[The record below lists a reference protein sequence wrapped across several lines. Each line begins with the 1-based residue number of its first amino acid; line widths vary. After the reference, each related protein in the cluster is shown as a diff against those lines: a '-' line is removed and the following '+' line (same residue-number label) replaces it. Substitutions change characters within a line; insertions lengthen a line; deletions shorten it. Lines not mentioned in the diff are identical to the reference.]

1 MIRDSIQGRA
11 WKFGSNVSTDS
22 IAPGRLISLRA
33 NPPEYAKHVLE
44 DNRPDFVQ
52 GVKKDDFIV
61 ADRNFG
67 CGSSREI
74 APIIIKLA
82 GVGAAAEKDPLPVL
96 PMGVASEIVYTQ
108 GSGSHEV
115 DPDPAASAKLGENEY
130 LGTSTLCMGNELA
143 VKVKMEGDKIAAI
156 DIVQQQET
164 AGVGS
169 LALEALPARIIE
181 AQSTEVDAVAGA
193 TVSST
198 ALKDA
203 VNNALAQVK

>member
-44 DNRPDFVQ
+44 DARPVFVK
-52 GVKKDDFIV
+52 GVKQDDFIV

-82 GVGAAAEKDPLPVL
+82 GVGAVL
-96 PMGVASEIVYTQ
+96 SKSFGRIFYRNAINNGMLLIECDTDRI
-108 GSGSHEV
+108 
-115 DPDPAASAKLGENEY
+115 D
-130 LGTSTLCMGNELA
+130 
-143 VKVKMEGDKIAAI
+143 EGDELFVDVKNRVIKKINDPEFAMPFTLSDKEI
-156 DIVQQQET
+156 KIVNEGGLLNYIEKYNSLDI
-164 AGVGS
+164 
-169 LALEALPARIIE
+169 
-181 AQSTEVDAVAGA
+181 
-193 TVSST
+193 
-198 ALKDA
+198 
-203 VNNALAQVK
+203 

>member
-44 DNRPDFVQ
+44 DARPDFVK
-52 GVKKDDFIV
+52 GVKQDDFIV

-82 GVGAAAEKDPLPVL
+82 GVGAVLSKSFGRIFYRNAINIGFPIMECAQAAEEIQAGDQVEVDFATGVITDETTGKTYQAAPFPEFIDGIIKSGGLLNSLKDR
-96 PMGVASEIVYTQ
+96 GVA
-108 GSGSHEV
+108 
-115 DPDPAASAKLGENEY
+115 K
-130 LGTSTLCMGNELA
+130 
-143 VKVKMEGDKIAAI
+143 
-156 DIVQQQET
+156 
-164 AGVGS
+164 
-169 LALEALPARIIE
+169 
-181 AQSTEVDAVAGA
+181 
-193 TVSST
+193 
-198 ALKDA
+198 
-203 VNNALAQVK
+203 

>member
-67 CGSSREI
+67 WLQ
-74 APIIIKLA
+74 P
-82 GVGAAAEKDPLPVL
+82 
-96 PMGVASEIVYTQ
+96 
-108 GSGSHEV
+108 
-115 DPDPAASAKLGENEY
+115 
-130 LGTSTLCMGNELA
+130 
-143 VKVKMEGDKIAAI
+143 
-156 DIVQQQET
+156 
-164 AGVGS
+164 
-169 LALEALPARIIE
+169 
-181 AQSTEVDAVAGA
+181 
-193 TVSST
+193 
-198 ALKDA
+198 
-203 VNNALAQVK
+203 

>member
-1 MIRDSIQGRA
+1 MKISG
-11 WKFGSNVSTDS
+11 KFILKVAGTLTV
-22 IAPGRLISLRA
+22 ISL
-33 NPPEYAKHVLE
+33 V
-44 DNRPDFVQ
+44 
-52 GVKKDDFIV
+52 V
-61 ADRNFG
+61 A
-67 CGSSREI
+67 
-74 APIIIKLA
+74 AL
-82 GVGAAAEKDPLPVL
+82 
-96 PMGVASEIVYTQ
+96 
-108 GSGSHEV
+108 
-115 DPDPAASAKLGENEY
+115 LGLVNNV
-130 LGTSTLCMGNELA
+130 TA
-143 VKVKMEGDKIAAI
+143 DKIAAI